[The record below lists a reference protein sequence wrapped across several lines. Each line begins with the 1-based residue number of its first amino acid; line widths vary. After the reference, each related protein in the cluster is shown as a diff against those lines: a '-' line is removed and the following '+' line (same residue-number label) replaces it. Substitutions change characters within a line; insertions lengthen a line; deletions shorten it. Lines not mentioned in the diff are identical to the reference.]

1 MIVSADD
8 KHRYSGVGVFVSARV
23 APSDHLSFHTWI
35 RGRLLHV
42 RCHTATKTLDIV
54 AGYQHVWQG
63 HGQQS
68 AAEKCSHYWD
78 QLSKPQLQPINGHI
92 GHGTLRTR
100 QQRDPEFEAVVTA
113 QNLVVLN
120 SWCSSASGV
129 SHTFC
134 HGQVRSMIDIVA
146 LRRPTADALSRKARA
161 ENFDLAPWRQGP
173 KHRAVVA
180 LIPWRAGWT
189 FGTRK
194 SVTASY
200 SAQCLR
206 RSIKDGDARS
216 QELRG
221 HIIAA
226 IKDAETVLD
235 ITRLNATL
243 VAKCQALYPRTRR
256 SQDKPSTRPEVE
268 QKVEDMWT
276 AHRQL
281 GRGTRGRHVY
291 RLFDAWRRVFTF
303 RKASREL
310 QKACREARTAWFE
323 ERICQ
328 AEAAARNMI

>member
-68 AAEKCSHYWD
+68 AAEKRSHYWD
-78 QLSKPQLQPINGHI
+78 QLSKLLQGLPARNMVVSGMDVNTQLQPINGHI
-92 GHGTLRTR
+92 GRGPLHTR

-120 SWCSSASGV
+120 NWCSSASGV

-146 LRRPTADALSRKARA
+146 LRRPTADAQSRKARA

-194 SVTASY
+194 PVTASY

-216 QELRG
+216 HELRG
-221 HIIAA
+221 HVLAA
-226 IKDAETVLD
+226 I
-235 ITRLNATL
+235 
-243 VAKCQALYPRTRR
+243 
-256 SQDKPSTRPEVE
+256 
-268 QKVEDMWT
+268 
-276 AHRQL
+276 L
-281 GRGTRGRHVY
+281 GSSGW
-291 RLFDAWRRVFTF
+291 LI
-303 RKASREL
+303 S
-310 QKACREARTAWFE
+310 
-323 ERICQ
+323 I
-328 AEAAARNMI
+328 